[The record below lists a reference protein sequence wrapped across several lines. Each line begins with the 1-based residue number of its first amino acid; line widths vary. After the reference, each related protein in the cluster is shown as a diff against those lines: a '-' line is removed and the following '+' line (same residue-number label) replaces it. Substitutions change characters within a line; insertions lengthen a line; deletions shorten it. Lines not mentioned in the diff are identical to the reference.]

1 MKQPGLLLL
10 AAMLVASPAS
20 AQPIDPRVKAR
31 IDRILKATPLI
42 DGHNDIAEQLAE
54 KYKRSIADLASG
66 TDQRPVHPLMT
77 DMARLHAGRV
87 GGQFWSV
94 YINGT
99 ITGDAAI
106 RETLEQIDI
115 VRRMIAAYPKD
126 LEQAYTA
133 ADVVRIHK
141 AGKIASMIGVEGG
154 RQIGGSLAALRA
166 YYALGA
172 RYMTLTHNQTTEW
185 ADSATDDPKYGGLS
199 PFGVAVVHEMNRIG
213 MLVDLSHVAP
223 ATMKA
228 AIAASRAPVIF
239 SHSSARA
246 LVDHPR
252 NVPDDVLALLPV
264 NGGVVM
270 VNFVPG
276 FISQAV
282 WQWGAEK
289 DAEQARLKSFHRNS
303 KAEVEAGLKA
313 WEAAHPRPPV
323 TVSTVADNIEHIVK
337 VAGYDHVGIGG
348 DLDGIDATV
357 EGLDSVDDYPNLFA
371 ELIRRGWSDANL
383 AKLAGGNVLRA
394 LRKAEQVAALM
405 KNEPAAMSDVDTAPA
420 Q

>member
-1 MKQPGLLLL
+1 MIAGTP
-10 AAMLVASPAS
+10 AA
-20 AQPIDPRVKAR
+20 AQGIDPKVQAR

-54 KYKRSIADLASG
+54 NYKRDVTGLASG
-66 TDQRPVHPLMT
+66 TDQRPDHPLMT

-94 YINGT
+94 YIDGT

-106 RETLEQIDI
+106 RETIEQIDI
-115 VRRMIAAYPKD
+115 VRRMIAAYPND
-126 LEQAYTA
+126 LELARTA
-133 ADVVRIHK
+133 DDVVRIHK
-141 AGKIASMIGVEGG
+141 AGKIASMMGVEGG

-199 PFGVAVVHEMNRIG
+199 PFGVTVVHEMNRIG

-303 KAEVEAGLKA
+303 KAEVEAALKA

-323 TVSTVADNIEHIVK
+323 AVSTVADNIEHIAK
-337 VAGYDHVGIGG
+337 IAGYDHVGIGG